1 MTRRMGRVNELI
13 REELSVLLLHE
24 LKDPR
29 IVAMTTVTHVE
40 TSPDLEHARV
50 YVSVMGT
57 DEERAGAMQGLKS
70 AEGFLRRSLAG
81 RVKMRRVPALNFA
94 LDTSMEEGAQML
106 ELIDRVA
113 DGHGAHQERR
123 L

>member
-1 MTRRMGRVNELI
+1 MSRRMGRVNELI

-50 YVSVMGT
+50 YVSVMGS
-57 DEERAGAMQGLKS
+57 DEEQSGVMQGLRS

-81 RVKMRRVPALNFA
+81 RVKMRRVPALAFA
-94 LDTSMEEGAQML
+94 LDTSMEQGAQML

-113 DGHGAHQERR
+113 EGQGAHQERR

>member
-57 DEERAGAMQGLKS
+57 DDERAGAMQGLKS

>member
-1 MTRRMGRVNELI
+1 MSRRMGRVNELI

-24 LKDPR
+24 IKDPR
-29 IVAMTTVTHVE
+29 IVALTTVTHVE

-50 YVSVMGT
+50 YVSVMGS
-57 DEERAGAMQGLKS
+57 EEEQTGVLQGLRS
-70 AEGFLRRSLAG
+70 AESFLRRSLAT
-81 RVKMRRVPALNFA
+81 RVKMRRVPALTFA
-94 LDTSMEEGAQML
+94 LDTSMEQGAQML

>member
-1 MTRRMGRVNELI
+1 MSRRMGRVNELI
-13 REELSVLLLHE
+13 REELSSLLLLE

-29 IVAMTTVTHVE
+29 VAALTTVTHVE

-50 YVSVMGT
+50 YVSVMGS
-57 DEERAGAMQGLKS
+57 EHEQAGAMNGLRS

-81 RVKMRRVPALNFA
+81 RVKMRRVPALTFA

>member
-1 MTRRMGRVNELI
+1 MSRRMGRVNELI

-50 YVSVMGT
+50 YVSIMGS
-57 DEERAGAMQGLKS
+57 DEEQSGVMQGLKS

-81 RVKMRRVPALNFA
+81 RVKMRRVPALAFA
-94 LDTSMEEGAQML
+94 LDTSLEQGAQML

>member
-1 MTRRMGRVNELI
+1 MSRRMGRVNELI
-13 REELSVLLLHE
+13 QEELSVLLLHE

-57 DEERAGAMQGLKS
+57 DEERAGVMQGLTS

-81 RVKMRRVPALNFA
+81 RVKMRRVPSLTFM
-94 LDTSMEEGAQML
+94 LDDSMERGAQML

-113 DGHGAHQERR
+113 EGHGAHQERR

>member
-1 MTRRMGRVNELI
+1 MSRRMGRVNELI

-24 LKDPR
+24 IKDPR
-29 IVAMTTVTHVE
+29 IVALTTVTHVE
-40 TSPDLEHARV
+40 TSSDLEHARV
-50 YVSVMGT
+50 YVSVMGS
-57 DEERAGAMQGLKS
+57 EEEQTGVLQGLRS
-70 AEGFLRRSLAG
+70 AESFLRRSLAT
-81 RVKMRRVPALNFA
+81 RVKMRRVPALTFA
-94 LDTSMEEGAQML
+94 LDVSMEQGAQML

>member
-1 MTRRMGRVNELI
+1 MSRRMGRVNDLI
-13 REELSVLLLHE
+13 REELGFLLLHE

-29 IVAMTTVTHVE
+29 VAALTTITHVE

-50 YVSVMGT
+50 HVSVMGSA
-57 DEERAGAMQGLKS
+57 EEQAGAMKGLKS
-70 AEGFLRRSLAG
+70 AEGFLRRSLAL
-81 RVKMRRVPALNFA
+81 RVKMRRVPALTLI
-94 LDTSMEEGAQML
+94 LDTSMEQGAQML

>member
-1 MTRRMGRVNELI
+1 MSRRMGRVNELI

-29 IVAMTTVTHVE
+29 IVALTTVTHVE

-50 YVSVMGT
+50 YVSVMGS
-57 DEERAGAMQGLKS
+57 DEEQSGVMRGLKS
-70 AEGFLRRSLAG
+70 AEGFLRRSLAA
-81 RVKMRRVPALNFA
+81 RVTMRRVPALTFA
-94 LDTSMEEGAQML
+94 LDTSMERGAQML

-113 DGHGAHQERR
+113 EGHGAHQERR

>member
-1 MTRRMGRVNELI
+1 MTRRMGRVNELL
-13 REELSVLLLHE
+13 REELSLLLLHE

-29 IVAMTTVTHVE
+29 VVALTTVTHVE
-40 TSPDLEHARV
+40 TSPDLEHAKV
-50 YVSVMGT
+50 YVSVMAQP
-57 DEERAGAMQGLKS
+57 EEQADVMTGLKS
-70 AEGFLRRSLAG
+70 AEGFLRRNLAG
-81 RVKMRRVPALNFA
+81 RIKMRRVPSLTFS
-94 LDTSMEEGAQML
+94 LDISMERGAEML

>member
-1 MTRRMGRVNELI
+1 MSRRMGRVNELL
-13 REELSVLLLHE
+13 REELSMLLLHE

-29 IVAMTTVTHVE
+29 VGALTTVTHVE
-40 TSPDLEHARV
+40 TSPDLEHARIH
-50 YVSVMGT
+50 VSVMGT
-57 DEERAGAMQGLKS
+57 EEERDGAMKGLKS

-81 RVKMRRVPALNFA
+81 RVKMRRVPALTFE
-94 LDTSMEEGAQML
+94 LDTSMERGAEML
-106 ELIDRVA
+106 ALIDRVA

>member
-1 MTRRMGRVNELI
+1 MSRRMGRVNDLI
-13 REELSVLLLHE
+13 REELSLLLLHE
-24 LKDPR
+24 LRDPR
-29 IVAMTTVTHVE
+29 VLALTTVTHVE

-50 YVSVMGT
+50 HVSVMGSA
-57 DEERAGAMQGLKS
+57 EEQDGAMQGLKS
-70 AEGFLRRSLAG
+70 AEGFLRRSLAL
-81 RVKMRRVPALNFA
+81 RVKMRRVPALTFT
-94 LDTSMEEGAQML
+94 LDTSMEQGAQMR

>member
-1 MTRRMGRVNELI
+1 MSRRMGRVNELL
-13 REELSVLLLHE
+13 REELSMLLLHE

-29 IVAMTTVTHVE
+29 VAALTTVTHVE

-50 YVSVMGT
+50 HVSVMGT
-57 DEERAGAMQGLKS
+57 DEERDGAMKGLKS

-81 RVKMRRVPALNFA
+81 RVKMRRVPALAFE
-94 LDTSMEEGAQML
+94 LDTSMERGAEML
-106 ELIDRVA
+106 ALIDRVA

>member
-1 MTRRMGRVNELI
+1 MSRRMGRVNELI

-29 IVAMTTVTHVE
+29 IVALTTVTHVE
-40 TSPDLEHARV
+40 TSSDLEHARV
-50 YVSVMGT
+50 YVSVMGS
-57 DEERAGAMQGLKS
+57 DEEQSGVMRGLKS
-70 AEGFLRRSLAG
+70 AEGFLRRSLAA
-81 RVKMRRVPALNFA
+81 RVTMRRVPALTFA
-94 LDTSMEEGAQML
+94 LDTSMERGAQML

>member
-1 MTRRMGRVNELI
+1 MSRRMGRVNELI

-50 YVSVMGT
+50 YVSVMGS
-57 DEERAGAMQGLKS
+57 DEEQFGVMQGLKS
-70 AEGFLRRSLAG
+70 AEGFLRRTLAG
-81 RVKMRRVPALNFA
+81 RVKMRRVPALTFA
-94 LDTSMEEGAQML
+94 LDTSMEQGAQML

>member
-1 MTRRMGRVNELI
+1 MSRRMGRVNELL
-13 REELSVLLLHE
+13 REELSMLLLHD

-29 IVAMTTVTHVE
+29 VAALTTVTHVE

-57 DEERAGAMQGLKS
+57 EEERDGAMKGLKS

-81 RVKMRRVPALNFA
+81 RVKMRRVPALAFE
-94 LDTSMEEGAQML
+94 LDTSMERGAEML
-106 ELIDRVA
+106 ALIDRVA

>member
-1 MTRRMGRVNELI
+1 MSRRMGRVNELI

-50 YVSVMGT
+50 FVSVMGT
-57 DEERAGAMQGLKS
+57 EDERAGAMQGLKS

>member
-1 MTRRMGRVNELI
+1 MSRRMGRVNELI

-24 LKDPR
+24 IKDPR
-29 IVAMTTVTHVE
+29 IVALTTVTHVE
-40 TSPDLEHARV
+40 TSSDLEHARV
-50 YVSVMGT
+50 YVSVMGSEKEQT
-57 DEERAGAMQGLKS
+57 GVLQGLRS
-70 AEGFLRRSLAG
+70 AESFLRRSLSS
-81 RVKMRRVPALNFA
+81 RVKMRRVPALNFVI
-94 LDTSMEEGAQML
+94 DTSMEQGAQML

>member
-1 MTRRMGRVNELI
+1 MSRRMGRVNELI
-13 REELSVLLLHE
+13 REELSILLLHE

-50 YVSVMGT
+50 FVSVMGT
-57 DEERAGAMQGLKS
+57 EDERAGAMQGLKS

>member
-1 MTRRMGRVNELI
+1 MSRRMGRVNELL
-13 REELSVLLLHE
+13 REEISLLLLHE

-29 IVAMTTVTHVE
+29 VAALTTVTHVE
-40 TSPDLEHARV
+40 TSPDLEHARIH
-50 YVSVMGT
+50 VSVMGT
-57 DEERAGAMQGLKS
+57 DEERDGAMKGLKS

-81 RVKMRRVPALNFA
+81 RVKMRRVPALTFE
-94 LDTSMEEGAQML
+94 LDTSMERGAEML
-106 ELIDRVA
+106 ALIDRVA

>member
-1 MTRRMGRVNELI
+1 MSRRMGRVNELL
-13 REELSVLLLHE
+13 REEISMLLLHE

-29 IVAMTTVTHVE
+29 VAALTTVTHVE

-50 YVSVMGT
+50 HVSVMGT
-57 DEERAGAMQGLKS
+57 EEERDGAMKGLKS

-81 RVKMRRVPALNFA
+81 RVKMRRVPALTFE
-94 LDTSMEEGAQML
+94 LDTSMERGAEML
-106 ELIDRVA
+106 ALIDRVA

>member
-1 MTRRMGRVNELI
+1 MSRRMGRVNELI

-50 YVSVMGT
+50 YVSVMGS
-57 DEERAGAMQGLKS
+57 DEEQSGVMQGLRS
-70 AEGFLRRSLAG
+70 AEGFLRHSLAV
-81 RVKMRRVPALNFA
+81 RVKMRRVPALAFA
-94 LDTSMEEGAQML
+94 LDTSMEQGAQML

-113 DGHGAHQERR
+113 EGHGAHQERR

>member
-1 MTRRMGRVNELI
+1 MSRRMGRVNELI

-50 YVSVMGT
+50 YVSVMGS
-57 DEERAGAMQGLKS
+57 DEEQSGVMQGLRS
-70 AEGFLRRSLAG
+70 AEGF
-81 RVKMRRVPALNFA
+81 PAPQPCQA
-94 LDTSMEEGAQML
+94 A
-106 ELIDRVA
+106 
-113 DGHGAHQERR
+113 
-123 L
+123 

>member
-1 MTRRMGRVNELI
+1 MSRRMGRVNELI

-24 LKDPR
+24 IKDPR
-29 IVAMTTVTHVE
+29 IVALTTVTHVE
-40 TSPDLEHARV
+40 TSSDLEHARV
-50 YVSVMGT
+50 YVSVMGSEGEQT
-57 DEERAGAMQGLKS
+57 GVLQGLRS
-70 AEGFLRRSLAG
+70 AESFLRRSLAT
-81 RVKMRRVPALNFA
+81 RVKMRRVPALTFA
-94 LDTSMEEGAQML
+94 LDVSMEQGAQML

>member
-1 MTRRMGRVNELI
+1 MSRRMGRVNELI

-24 LKDPR
+24 IKDPR
-29 IVAMTTVTHVE
+29 IVALTTVTHVE
-40 TSPDLEHARV
+40 TSSDLEHARV
-50 YVSVMGT
+50 YVSVMGS
-57 DEERAGAMQGLKS
+57 EEEQTGVLQGLRS
-70 AEGFLRRSLAG
+70 AESFLRRSLAT
-81 RVKMRRVPALNFA
+81 RVKMRRVPALTFA
-94 LDTSMEEGAQML
+94 LDTSMEQGAQML

>member
-1 MTRRMGRVNELI
+1 MSRRMGRVNDLL
-13 REELSVLLLHE
+13 REELGLLLLHE

-29 IVAMTTVTHVE
+29 VAALTTVTHVD

-50 YVSVMGT
+50 HVSIMGT
-57 DEERAGAMQGLKS
+57 QDEQDAAMKGLKS

-81 RVKMRRVPALNFA
+81 RVKMRRVPSLTFV
-94 LDTSMEEGAQML
+94 LDTSMERGAEML

>member
-1 MTRRMGRVNELI
+1 MSRRMGRVNELL
-13 REELSVLLLHE
+13 REELSMLLLHE

-29 IVAMTTVTHVE
+29 VAALITVTHVE

-57 DEERAGAMQGLKS
+57 EEERDGAMKGLKS

-81 RVKMRRVPALNFA
+81 RVKMRRVPALTFA
-94 LDTSMEEGAQML
+94 LDTSMERGAQML